1 MESAAD
7 EADDQKRFRR
17 RRMARGSCE
26 VAPSF
31 RGVRL
36 NRENNSG
43 DSDRHAAEKRRQ
55 NVPNQVIGN
64 VGGVAPTGRRV
75 RIGRGRRGVRVR
87 RPAIGAE
94 VVVIFKRRRVE
105 RRLHSRRS
113 VRTNR
118 DAAKRAKT
126 RVGGERI
133 SAFRAKHNE
142 PRAVKWGKWEGR
154 TTSQAAIE
162 AVATLNFILLDAAE
176 KSKSGGKKRKII
188 NIATRKDARF
198 LGFDVWLWRLAKR
211 RENGQVG

>member
-1 MESAAD
+1 MT
-7 EADDQKRFRR
+7 
-17 RRMARGSCE
+17 RGPFE
-26 VAPSF
+26 IAPSF

-64 VGGVAPTGRRV
+64 VGDVAPTGRRV
-75 RIGRGRRGVRVR
+75 RVGRGRRGVRIR
-87 RPAIGAE
+87 RL
-94 VVVIFKRRRVE
+94 VVNAGIVGRFKRRRTE

-118 DAAKRAKT
+118 DAAERAKT

-142 PRAVKWGKWEGR
+142 PRAVKWGKWEGG
-154 TTSQAAIE
+154 TAPQAAE
-162 AVATLNFILLDAAE
+162 RRVRDANFYFTRRDE
-176 KSKSGGKKRKII
+176 KKQVGVEKRE
-188 NIATRKDARF
+188 TRNKRQKRRLARF
-198 LGFDVWLWRLAKR
+198 LVA
-211 RENGQVG
+211 